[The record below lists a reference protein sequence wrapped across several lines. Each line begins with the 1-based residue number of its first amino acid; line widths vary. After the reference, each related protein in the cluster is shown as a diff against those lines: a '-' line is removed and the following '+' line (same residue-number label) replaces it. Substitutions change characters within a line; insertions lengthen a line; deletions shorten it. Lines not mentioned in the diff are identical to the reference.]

1 MGSRYPTNS
10 FSVDDESNNNDDEC
24 NNKAGSTVHDNPDN
38 DTLILWRVDPTGQ
51 FWRLDASAIGRGC
64 FEVERE
70 FLRHVNDWKLSRNGC
85 KSIGGRA
92 QLAGNS
98 DDFPEEEEDDNGTVI
113 HNVDVRAYLDS
124 VSVNDAVQ
132 LATDCLVNGI
142 MNRRSSMRRR
152 SRRNSMSDSVA
163 LERRNKIYERGLRK
177 RVRAVIVRSNAKS
190 NHRANDHGR
199 SRRPY
204 IEIVV

>member
-1 MGSRYPTNS
+1 MGSRYPKNS
-10 FSVDDESNNNDDEC
+10 FSADDESNNNHDEC
-24 NNKAGSTVHDNPDN
+24 NNKAGSTLHDNPDN

-70 FLRHVNDWKLSRNGC
+70 FLRHVNDWTLSRNGC
-85 KSIGGRA
+85 KSIGGGA
-92 QLAGNS
+92 HLACSS
-98 DDFPEEEEDDNGTVI
+98 DDFPEEEEEDNSTVI
-113 HNVDVRAYLDS
+113 HNVDVRAYLGS
-124 VSVNDAVQ
+124 VSVNDAVL

-142 MNRRSSMRRR
+142 MNRRSSMLRRR
-152 SRRNSMSDSVA
+152 RRNSMTDSVA
-163 LERRNKIYERGLRK
+163 SERRNKIYERGLRK
-177 RVRAVIVRSNAKS
+177 RVRAVIVRSNAKR

-204 IEIVV
+204 NEIVV